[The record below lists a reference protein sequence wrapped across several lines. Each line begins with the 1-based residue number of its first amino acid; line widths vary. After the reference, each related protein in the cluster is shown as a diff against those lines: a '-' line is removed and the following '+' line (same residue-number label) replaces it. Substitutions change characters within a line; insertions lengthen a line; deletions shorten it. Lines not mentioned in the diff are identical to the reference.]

1 MSNLQI
7 PCPSC
12 GMLFDL
18 EVAMDSVDG
27 KQFVELL
34 TSLPPTAIRPVFNYL
49 KLFKPKKQVLS
60 WAKAL
65 KLLSELAPMIKAARI
80 KRGGIDYVIPLA
92 HWEQALMQ
100 LVNDRPTS
108 LALPL
113 KSHGYLL
120 SMLAAQ
126 AEKQAAIQEEKTEQH
141 KRSGAAITRQP
152 LEAEPSISFAELQAL
167 AAEKQQQR
175 KPSSKPPANWNPL
188 REHLPKLLEPTLP
201 GRDEINAAEQLLN
214 QPSQQDN
221 AHDD

>member
-18 EVAMDSVDG
+18 EVALDSVDG

-60 WAKAL
+60 WAKAYR
-65 KLLSELAPMIKAARI
+65 LLQPLAPMIKAARI

-92 HWEQALMQ
+92 HWERVLMD
-100 LVNDRPTS
+100 LVNDRPAS
-108 LALPL
+108 LELPL

-120 SMLAAQ
+120 SILAAQ
-126 AEKQAAIQEEKTEQH
+126 AEKQAALQEEKIEQQ
-141 KRSGAAITRQP
+141 KRNRSGAAVTRQAP
-152 LEAEPSISFAELQAL
+152 DTETSISFAELQTMA
-167 AAEKQQQR
+167 KQKEQER
-175 KPSSKPPANWNPL
+175 KAPSKPPANWNPL
-188 REHLPKLLEPTLP
+188 KELLPKPLEPTLP
-201 GRDEINAAEQLLN
+201 GRAEIDAAERQLNHLT
-214 QPSQQDN
+214 QQD
-221 AHDD
+221 